1 MEKVLVDL
9 KKGPKHWY
17 NEVVKAKITPR
28 DIALGFS
35 VGLFIGMLAL
45 PILNFILL
53 VLALAILRVN
63 KLAVMFGYVLVL
75 WPTSPFIYYTSLRIG
90 VFIFGGGNF
99 DGINSVT
106 FDLIRQYGIKFALGN
121 LIFAAAASITSFLL
135 IYLGAKL
142 AEKIK
147 KKNLPPSDGLT

>member
-1 MEKVLVDL
+1 MEKIILDL

-28 DIALGFS
+28 AIALGFG

-45 PILNFILL
+45 PIINFILL
-53 VLALAILRVN
+53 VLALATLRVN

-90 VFIFGGGNF
+90 LAIFGGGSF
-99 DGINSVT
+99 EGINSVT
-106 FDLIRQYGIKFALGN
+106 FDLIRQYGIKFIAGN
-121 LIFAAAASITSFLL
+121 LIFAAAASISSFFL
-135 IYLGAKL
+135 IYLGAEL
-142 AEKIK
+142 IEKIK
-147 KKNLPPSDGLT
+147 KKNLPPNDGLT